1 MVRATA
7 SDEATEARRSIA
19 AAASRLFIEQGY
31 DATTVDQIGRK
42 AGSSRATVFRYFG
55 SKEDILFYRYD
66 RALQELCAGVQD
78 RKGSDSRRVRSVLL
92 DVASRLESEGEAFRI
107 ELGMICGNPKLRA
120 RALVT
125 LDASACV
132 LARQLSADRGAHPDL
147 PARVLAHTGI
157 AALQEAICMW
167 QAASRG
173 ATLVELTDNALRLTL
188 PTRRRA

>member
-1 MVRATA
+1 MTRTAA
-7 SDEATEARRSIA
+7 SDEAAEARRSIS
-19 AAASRLFIEQGY
+19 AAASRLFISQGY
-31 DATTVDQIGRK
+31 DATTVEQIGRE

-66 RALQELCAGVQD
+66 RALRELCAGVQD

-92 DVASRLESEGEAFRI
+92 EVASRLESEGEGFRI
-107 ELGMICGNPKLRA
+107 ELGLICDNPKLRA

-125 LDASACV
+125 LDASACL
-132 LARQLSADRGAHPDL
+132 LARQLSADRSDGDL

-167 QAASRG
+167 H
-173 ATLVELTDNALRLTL
+173 ATDPGTRLVDLTDEALRLTL
-188 PTRRRA
+188 PSRRRS